1 MVEPSVLLAV
11 TIGALAASQACALWW
26 LWRLMRRS
34 GVVAHQSQTP
44 PQPVQAG
51 LRDAEVGAGHKAA
64 WMTHT
69 GEGHAPDL
77 YLASRQGVD
86 GRFREVYRCRLC
98 AYREVRDAQ
107 HNVPMTSLEAHEAL
121 AGGPLSLEQ
130 VVLEVREEVPVRVTP
145 PAAAVYVPKPPQ
157 EEAPP
162 PERRWKVRDRATGQ
176 LVDDLPTRSDR
187 VGGGR

>member
-11 TIGALAASQACALWW
+11 ASGVLTLVLVFVLLWMQHRFVLAALDQPARHLEPP
-26 LWRLMRRS
+26 
-34 GVVAHQSQTP
+34 VA
-44 PQPVQAG
+44 G
-51 LRDAEVGAGHKAA
+51 DADVGAGHKAA

-86 GRFREVYRCRLC
+86 GRFREVYRCRRC

-121 AGGPLSLEQ
+121 AGGPLAQ
-130 VVLEVREEVPVRVTP
+130 VVLEVREEAPVRVTP